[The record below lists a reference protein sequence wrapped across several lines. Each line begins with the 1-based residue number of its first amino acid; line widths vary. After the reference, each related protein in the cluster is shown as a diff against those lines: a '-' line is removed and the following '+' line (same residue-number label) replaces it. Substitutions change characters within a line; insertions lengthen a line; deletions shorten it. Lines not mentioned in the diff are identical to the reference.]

1 MRPEDHQADDGGAE
15 AGDKHDGGHQI
26 FDDADFLVMG
36 WMEKI

>member
-1 MRPEDHQADDGGAE
+1 MRPENHQADDGGAK